1 MPTEVLPEA
10 AGAGDV
16 AAAVADRDAVRRAL
30 ARLSR
35 QQRAVV
41 VLRYAEDLSVEE
53 TARLVGCSEATVKVQ
68 SARALAMLRADATLR
83 LSEEVGH
90 G

>member
-10 AGAGDV
+10 AGVGDV
-16 AAAVADRDAVRRAL
+16 AAAVADRDAMRRAL

-41 VLRYAEDLSVEE
+41 VLRYAEDLSIEE
-53 TARLVGCSEATVKVQ
+53 TAARVIRLVEQRRNEAGVKEPAP
-68 SARALAMLRADATLR
+68 AR
-83 LSEEVGH
+83 
-90 G
+90 